1 MSVDILGTVNRR
13 KNGAA
18 PGHDPGERGE
28 CHAKSRGQ
36 KPKRKPK
43 KRTPTFRLEF
53 FIWRTDTQRASGITA
68 ANQPR
73 MSIIAHVFGNV
84 KPRRRKAPPGGQAR
98 RSRRREG
105 LRSGLQWEGCGRRL
119 EGTPGGPAKRGG
131 EARLEQPRASPEPQR
146 GGGDG
151 RGAGRTPQRP
161 PAPRLPAQGVG
172 APASGRTHARRKPR
186 GRKPKKRRLEQ
197 PPMPPGLEPP
207 GPEAP
212 KGASQGGPASR
223 EKGDAHGWREQ
234 GQPER
239 QRRTPADER
248 KPGATTCAAAG
259 DHGARSAHT
268 GASFEAGGWRRGPAP
283 ALRGLRRAPRPE
295 ADPPRGRGP
304 GASGDA

>member
-36 KPKRKPK
+36 MPKRKPK

-119 EGTPGGPAKRGG
+119 EGTPGGPAKRGAKPGWNSLALPRIPSGAAGTGGARG
-131 EARLEQPRASPEPQR
+131 EPHSDRQRPDCPLKGWERQQAGERTRAESPGGESPKKGGWNSRLCPRGWSRPGPKPRRGRARGDPRA
-146 GGGDG
+146 
-151 RGAGRTPQRP
+151 
-161 PAPRLPAQGVG
+161 
-172 APASGRTHARRKPR
+172 ARRATHT
-186 GRKPKKRRLEQ
+186 GGES
-197 PPMPPGLEPP
+197 
-207 GPEAP
+207 
-212 KGASQGGPASR
+212 KGN
-223 EKGDAHGWREQ
+223 
-234 GQPER
+234 
-239 QRRTPADER
+239 
-248 KPGATTCAAAG
+248 
-259 DHGARSAHT
+259 RSASEGRPQT
-268 GASFEAGGWRRGPAP
+268 NGNRVPA
-283 ALRGLRRAPRPE
+283 
-295 ADPPRGRGP
+295 
-304 GASGDA
+304 